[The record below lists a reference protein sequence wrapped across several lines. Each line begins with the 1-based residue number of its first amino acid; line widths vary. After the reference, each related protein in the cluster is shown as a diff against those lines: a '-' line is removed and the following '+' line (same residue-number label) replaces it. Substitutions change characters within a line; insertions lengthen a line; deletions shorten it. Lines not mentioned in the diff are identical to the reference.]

1 MKEEVYLVE
10 SNWWI
15 VAFPPKRPPCDSI
28 DGYVTSRP
36 QRTAQHLK
44 IFPPNKKKFSCLD
57 CKCGD
62 KTLNNGRILKT
73 NICGWKWDIYWT
85 RHCFNG
91 CSYCGS
97 RPRGRWRKRMR
108 ETQKLREKRGKKKLR
123 LCLSRLKKNC
133 TQRTTAF
140 KKRAAAPK
148 ITEVFS
154 WPILSLFLVLT
165 F

>member
-1 MKEEVYLVE
+1 MKKEVY
-10 SNWWI
+10 I
-15 VAFPPKRPPCDSI
+15 AFPLKRPPCDSI

-44 IFPPNKKKFSCLD
+44 IFLPNKKKFSCLD

-108 ETQKLREKRGKKKLR
+108 ETQKLRVKRGKKNYGCVYLDSR
-123 LCLSRLKKNC
+123 RTALSGPLLLKKG
-133 TQRTTAF
+133 QRHQRLRRSF
-140 KKRAAAPK
+140 HDP
-148 ITEVFS
+148 FS
-154 WPILSLFLVLT
+154 VSS
-165 F
+165 